1 MCTALSANLATAHQG
16 HHSIVLRAP
25 TDWAHSRIAQSYNS
39 DDSYAILQLFMCE
52 PPTRL
57 LLVEKRWFMSISNL
71 INFKYCAGNATFFNS
86 LDGSFS
92 RVIVSVIPAVFS
104 LSKSDLSITSWCATF
119 LPFCFSSFRTLIQNY
134 ILNNP

>member
-92 RVIVSVIPAVFS
+92 RVIVSVIPAVFLYQS
-104 LSKSDLSITSWCATF
+104 QIYQS
-119 LPFCFSSFRTLIQNY
+119 PVGVQRSFHFVSPLFVH
-134 ILNNP
+134 